1 MLSNFTKI
9 FSLLTFQERKTVY
22 YLLIA
27 IFVMG
32 VFETA
37 GIASIL
43 PLMTALSKPEVITT
57 NHYFTYLYEIIGAR
71 NQNHFLL
78 LLGLGALIVLILS
91 NAFSAFT
98 TWRLLRFIYMRE
110 HSISK
115 RLFERYLGSPYV
127 FFLNRNTTDLTKNV
141 ITEVHRVIIGVLTP
155 ALQIITRLIISC
167 CILLFLIAMDPS
179 LAFIVFLVCGGS
191 YAVVFKLARRR
202 LAREGKKSTEAQRL
216 RYKMVSEG
224 FGGIKELKLLNRES
238 EFIHRFS
245 KHSQSFACSESNAQS
260 LTLLPKYGLETI
272 VFGGILLIMLYFIAV
287 KNSID
292 ATLPLLAL
300 YAFAGYRLMPAFQQI
315 FNGITL
321 MRYHE
326 AGLDT
331 IFQDYQRLEKN
342 FSDSESA
349 TVEEGNQVLRF
360 QEELQLH
367 DIVFTYP
374 HADAPTINN
383 LALTIKANTT
393 VGFVGATGSGK
404 TTTIDILL
412 GLLPLSK
419 GQLIVDDVVIDQ
431 KNLKY
436 WQKNIGY
443 VPQHIYLA
451 DDSVVRNIAF
461 GVPAV
466 DIDFHAVERAA
477 RIANLHTFVVNEL
490 SDGYNTIIG
499 ERGVRLSGG
508 QRQRIGIARAMYHD
522 PNVLI
527 LDEATSALDGITEHA
542 IIEAIRNLSHKKTI
556 IIIAHRLTTVKVCD
570 RIFFL
575 EKGRVKDFGTYS
587 ELVEISSEFNKMA
600 YSG

>member
-1 MLSNFTKI
+1 MLSDFAKI
-9 FSLLTFQERKTVY
+9 FSFLTLQERKTVY
-22 YLLIA
+22 YLLVA

-32 VFETA
+32 VFETT

-43 PLMTALSKPEVITT
+43 PLMTALTKPEVIST
-57 NHYFTYLYEIIGAR
+57 NHYLTYLYEIIGAR
-71 NQNHFLL
+71 SQNHFLL
-78 LLGLGALIVLILS
+78 LLGLGALIILIFS

-115 RLFERYLGSPYV
+115 RLFERYLESPYV
-127 FFLNRNTTDLTKNV
+127 FFLNRNTTDLTKNI

-155 ALQIITRLIISC
+155 ALQIITRLIVSC
-167 CILLFLIAMDPS
+167 CILLFLIVMDPS

-191 YAVVFKLARRR
+191 YAVVFKLARHK

-245 KHSQSFACSESNAQS
+245 KHSQSFADSESNAQA
-260 LTLLPKYGLETI
+260 LTLLPKYALETI
-272 VFGGILLIMLYFIAV
+272 VFGGILVIMLYFIAV

-331 IFQDYQRLEKN
+331 IFQDYQHLEKN
-342 FSDSESA
+342 FSDSERTA
-349 TVEEGNQVLRF
+349 VEEGNQTLRF
-360 QEELQLH
+360 QEKLQLH

-374 HADAPTINN
+374 QADAPIINN

-419 GQLIVDDVVIDQ
+419 GQLIVDNVIVDQ
-431 KNLKY
+431 KNLKD

-451 DDSVVRNIAF
+451 DDSVARNIAF
-461 GVPAV
+461 GVPTV
-466 DIDFHAVERAA
+466 DIDLHAVEKAA
-477 RIANLHTFVVNEL
+477 RIANLHTFIANEL

-527 LDEATSALDGITEHA
+527 LDEATSALDGITENA
-542 IIEAIRNLSHKKTI
+542 ILEAIQKMARRKTI
-556 IIIAHRLTTVKVCD
+556 IMIAHRLTTVKECNNLY
-570 RIFFL
+570 FL
-575 EKGRVKDFGTYS
+575 EKGRVRAQGSYS
-587 ELVEISSEFNKMA
+587 ELINNCPEFKRMA
-600 YSG
+600 E